1 MRPSQKSQTIS
12 NRCRNLKSRFQQS
25 YFYALH
31 VSYMTS
37 QEDLFVCLFL
47 ILVLSYNER
56 VLASIDVKKIT
67 IIDFV
72 HGFIFIIQ

>member
-1 MRPSQKSQTIS
+1 
-12 NRCRNLKSRFQQS
+12 
-25 YFYALH
+25 
-31 VSYMTS
+31 MTS
-37 QEDLFVCLFL
+37 QEDLFVYLFL